1 MHVTKSRGV
10 AQPGRAP
17 RLGRGGRGF
26 ESLRPDQKSEHCKAL
41 ALISGQRF
49 VVSPNGGVYFMSTIL
64 LVEDETTLAEA
75 LRYNLE
81 REGYTVLLAS
91 DGIQGL
97 ELARREHPDLLV
109 LDIMLPRLDG
119 FSVCRILRQESD
131 LPIMMLTARQDEVDR
146 IAGLEL
152 GADDYVS
159 KPFSLGEFLA
169 RVRAI
174 MRRTERQPRV
184 ANREVLEAGII
195 RVDTSS
201 RRAWRESNE
210 LTLPQKEFDLLTCL
224 IRNRGIALSR
234 DLLLERVWGLDFL
247 GDSRT
252 VDVHIRW
259 LREKIEPD
267 PARPRYIQTVRGVGY
282 RFEAPADE

>member
-1 MHVTKSRGV
+1 M
-10 AQPGRAP
+10 P
-17 RLGRGGRGF
+17 
-26 ESLRPDQKSEHCKAL
+26 
-41 ALISGQRF
+41 
-49 VVSPNGGVYFMSTIL
+49 TIL
-64 LVEDETTLAEA
+64 LVEDELTLAET

-81 REGYTVLLAS
+81 REGYNVLLAT
-91 DGIQGL
+91 DGVQGL
-97 ELARREHPDLLV
+97 ELARREGPDLIV

-119 FSVCRILRQESD
+119 FSVCRILRQEHD
-131 LPIMMLTARQDEVDR
+131 MPVIMLTARQDEVDR

-152 GADDYVS
+152 GADDYIS

-174 MRRTERQPRV
+174 MRRSERQPRV
-184 ANREVLEAGII
+184 AAREVLEAGRLKI
-195 RVDTSS
+195 DTSR
-201 RRAWRESNE
+201 RRAWCEAEE
-210 LTLPQKEFDLLTCL
+210 LNLSQKEFDLLTCL

-234 DLLLERVWGLDFL
+234 DLLLERVWGLDFI

-267 PARPRYIQTVRGVGY
+267 PARPRYIQTVRGIGY
-282 RFEAPADE
+282 RFEIPGEGA